1 MCKIKNGTKM
11 EEIDLVGFSGMM
23 LFCNRFHE
31 GVINR
36 HLLNR
41 ISPLGAVRG
50 MKYGLYDSG
59 CTFFQIKIE

>member
-1 MCKIKNGTKM
+1 M